1 MKKMKVN
8 VIMPMLGG
16 GTRMRGIQSTCK
28 PLMKLPDG
36 NLFFLKALKSLKNYN
51 VQALIL
57 VVLKDYFKDFD
68 DVLSEAGRVSGATSV
83 HLIPHEPTSSPV
95 ETLRIGFN
103 RLLTSYDVNLPT
115 FVLDC
120 DVYGAIPAFDPMD
133 FEAGRVFYFADKNP
147 NKSYIRTKGVNDDV
161 VAEIVEKR
169 VISDKAV
176 MGAYLFEDIRL
187 LRKLLEYTSYPFGYI
202 SGLIQYAIESENAT
216 IGASPA
222 ANVTNFGTIEELE
235 QYGK

>member
-8 VIMPMLGG
+8 AIMPMLGG
-16 GTRMRGIQSTCK
+16 GTRMRGIQPTCK

-51 VQALIL
+51 VQTLIL
-57 VVLKDYFKDFD
+57 VVLKDYFKDFN
-68 DVLSEAGRVSGATSV
+68 DVLSEAGRVSGANSV

-103 RLLTSYDVNLPT
+103 RLLTSYDVNLPL

-120 DVYGAIPAFDPMD
+120 DVYGLLPAFEPMD
-133 FEAGRVFYFADKNP
+133 FEACRVFYFKDKNP

-161 VAEIVEKR
+161 VDEIVEKR

-187 LRKLLEYTSYPFGYI
+187 LRKLLEYTAYPFGYV
-202 SGLIQYAIESENAT
+202 SGLIQYMISSECAT
-216 IGASPA
+216 VGASPA
-222 ANVTNFGTIEELE
+222 ANVTNFGTFEELE

>member
-1 MKKMKVN
+1 MQGV
-8 VIMPMLGG
+8 
-16 GTRMRGIQSTCK
+16 QSTCK

-36 NLFFLKALKSLKNYN
+36 DLFFLKALNSLKNYN
-51 VQALIL
+51 VQTVVL
-57 VVLKDYFKDFD
+57 VVLRDYFDDFSKLLFE
-68 DVLSEAGRVSGATSV
+68 VHHLTSAKAV
-83 HLIPHEPTSSPV
+83 HLIQNDPTRNPV

-103 RLLTSYDVNLPT
+103 RLMTSYYVNLPV

-120 DVYGAIPAFDPMD
+120 DVYGLIPAFEPMD

-216 IGASPA
+216 VGASPA
-222 ANVTNFGTIEELE
+222 ANVINFGTIEELE

>member
-1 MKKMKVN
+1 
-8 VIMPMLGG
+8 MPMLGG
-16 GTRMRGIQSTCK
+16 GTRMRGIQPTCK

-36 NLFFLKALKSLKNYN
+36 DLFFLKALKSLKNYN
-51 VQALIL
+51 VQTVIL
-57 VVLKDYFKDFD
+57 VVLNDYFEEFGELLEDIQK
-68 DVLSEAGRVSGATSV
+68 VTGANKILV
-83 HLIPHEPTSSPV
+83 IRHDPTRNPV
-95 ETLRIGFN
+95 ETLKIGFH
-103 RLLTSYDVNLPT
+103 RLMSLYNYNLPL

-120 DVYGAIPAFDPMD
+120 DVYGEIPAFRPMD
-133 FEAGRVFYFADKNP
+133 FEVGRIFYFEDNNP

-169 VISDKAV
+169 VISHKAV
-176 MGAYLFEDIRL
+176 IGAYLFEDIRL
-187 LRKLLEYTSYPFGYI
+187 LRKMLEYTSYEFGFI
-202 SGLIQYAIESENAT
+202 SGLIQYMIESENAT